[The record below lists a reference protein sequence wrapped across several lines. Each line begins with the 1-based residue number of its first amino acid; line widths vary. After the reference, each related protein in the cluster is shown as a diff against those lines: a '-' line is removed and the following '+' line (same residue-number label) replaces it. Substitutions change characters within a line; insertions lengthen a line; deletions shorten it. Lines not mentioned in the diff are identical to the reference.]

1 MYLYK
6 ILYTKINTYRYI
18 IKEDVMDLRESRV
31 EDMEEL
37 EGERQGKNDINN
49 STVM

>member
-1 MYLYK
+1 MYLYI

-18 IKEDVMDLRESRV
+18 IKEDVMNLRESRV

-49 STVM
+49 STVT

>member
-1 MYLYK
+1 M
-6 ILYTKINTYRYI
+6 N
-18 IKEDVMDLRESRV
+18 LRESRV